1 MGVDYEDLPFR
12 VRPDL
17 TPYLI
22 HFTKDNFVR
31 NECDYY
37 KEYMSTSFVT
47 IWSMEDIPQ
56 VIEEFRRRLNNH
68 IDLFNKNASQ
78 WTLDFFE
85 NVEIHIARFAIDKI
99 Q

>member
-1 MGVDYEDLPFR
+1 
-12 VRPDL
+12 
-17 TPYLI
+17 
-22 HFTKDNFVR
+22 
-31 NECDYY
+31 
-37 KEYMSTSFVT
+37 
-47 IWSMEDIPQ
+47 MEDIPQ
-56 VIEEFRRRLNNH
+56 VIEELRRRLDNH